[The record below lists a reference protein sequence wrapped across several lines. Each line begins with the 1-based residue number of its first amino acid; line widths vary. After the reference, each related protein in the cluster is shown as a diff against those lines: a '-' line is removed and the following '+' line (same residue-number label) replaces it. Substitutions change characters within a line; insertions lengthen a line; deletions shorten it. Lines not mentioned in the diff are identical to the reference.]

1 MTPSSQRN
9 RNVRWI
15 RPLPERLINKIAAGE
30 VIERPAAV
38 VKELVENALDAGA
51 TQVDIIV
58 EKSGTKLIKIVD
70 NGCGIPEDQI
80 EVAFSRH
87 ATSKI
92 LDFADLDRITSYG
105 FRGEALPSIASVSRT
120 TMVSR
125 PKEADAGTEIV
136 FEGGV
141 LHSKQPVAAPPGTTI
156 EVENLFFNT
165 PARRKFLKSEATE
178 ARHISRVATAM
189 AIGSYTVGFSFKL
202 NGREVFT
209 LPREQDPA
217 MRVAELLTPGKKLL
231 KIEGTEGPV
240 RVEGYIGLPD
250 MVQSNR
256 YGQFLFINGRNIQSA
271 SFSHAF
277 MSGYGELMPR
287 GSFPVGALLLTVD
300 PSEVDVNVHP
310 GKTEVRLSHER
321 EIYSAIYHLV
331 KETVRQDTIIPS
343 FRPGGQPTRH
353 GDFQP
358 GAGTSGRDGQTHVIP
373 GIGNRPAA
381 TPDFLQRLYDP
392 PTVPGS
398 VPPGGIVKV
407 DTNTGEIV
415 QESRTEEIHSAAH
428 AQANDTARALPEQAV
443 PDDVLMGLRLVG
455 RFSDLYLLFQAGETL
470 LIVDQ
475 HTAHERV
482 LYERT
487 LKQIENEQVVGQQM
501 LLPVQ
506 VELTPEQFA
515 LFDEVAELLNGSGF
529 VISHFGGRMLN
540 VEAVPAVLTRKA
552 PEKVVMK
559 VLDDLASMKKAGFDL
574 KKAMAQTIACRAAVM
589 SGDRLSPEEAE
600 GLVRELLKCEN
611 RYSCPHGRPT
621 FIKITR
627 DDLDRQFGRG

>member
-1 MTPSSQRN
+1 MTASSSGQSK
-9 RNVRWI
+9 VRWI

-51 TQVDIIV
+51 AQVDIII
-58 EKSGTKLIKIVD
+58 EKSGTRLIKIVD
-70 NGCGIPEDQI
+70 NGCGIPEEQI

-92 LDFADLDRITSYG
+92 SDFADLDRITSYG

-125 PKEADAGTEIV
+125 PREADAGTEIV

-141 LHSKQPVAAPPGTTI
+141 VHSKQPVAAPPGTSI
-156 EVENLFFNT
+156 DVENLFFNT

-178 ARHISRVATAM
+178 ARHISRVATGM
-189 AIGSYTVGFSFKL
+189 AIGSYRVGFSYRL
-202 NGREVFT
+202 NGREIFS
-209 LPREQDPA
+209 LPGEQDPA
-217 MRVAELLTPGKKLL
+217 ARVAGLLTPGKKLL
-231 KIEGTEGPV
+231 RIDGTEGPV
-240 RVEGYIGLPD
+240 KVEGYIGLPD

-277 MSGYGELMPR
+277 MAGYGELMPR

-331 KETVRQDTIIPS
+331 KDAVRQDSIIPS
-343 FRPGGQPTRH
+343 FKP
-353 GDFQP
+353 
-358 GAGTSGRDGQTHVIP
+358 SGRASQASDQRADLNRNEQSNVIP
-373 GIGNRPAA
+373 GIGNRPAP
-381 TPDFLQRLYDP
+381 TPDFLKKLYDP
-392 PTVPGS
+392 PDAAMSAPAGD
-398 VPPGGIVKV
+398 IVRV
-407 DTNTGEIV
+407 DTSTGEIV
-415 QESRTEEIHSAAH
+415 SDSVRESHGSPGSTDAEAAGV
-428 AQANDTARALPEQAV
+428 DIPSDEL
-443 PDDVLMGLRLVG
+443 LSGLRLVG
-455 RFSDLYLLFQAGETL
+455 RFSDLYLLFQAGDTL
-470 LIVDQ
+470 LVVDQ

-487 LKQIENEQVVGQQM
+487 LKQIENQQVVGQQM

-506 VELTPEQFA
+506 LELTPEQFA

-552 PEKVVMK
+552 PEKIIMK

-574 KKAMAQTIACRAAVM
+574 KKAMAQSIACRAAVM
-589 SGDRLSPEEAE
+589 SGDRISSEEAE
-600 GLVRELLKCEN
+600 GLVTELLKCEN

>member
-1 MTPSSQRN
+1 MPRSQRN
-9 RNVRWI
+9 GKVRWI

-51 TQVDIIV
+51 EQVDIII

-70 NGCGIPEDQI
+70 NGCGIPEEQI

-125 PKEADAGTEIV
+125 TRESDVGTEII

-141 LHSKQPVAAPPGTTI
+141 LHSKQPVAAPPGTTV

-189 AIGSYTVGFSFKL
+189 AIGSYAVGFSFRL

-209 LPREQDPA
+209 LPKGQDPA
-217 MRVAELLTPGKKLL
+217 ARVAELLTPGKKLL

-240 RVEGYIGLPD
+240 KVEGYIGLPD

-287 GSFPVGALLLTVD
+287 GSFPIGALLLTVD

-331 KETVRQDTIIPS
+331 KETVRQDSIIPS
-343 FRPGGQPTRH
+343 FRPGGRSTQQ
-353 GDFQP
+353 GDYRAET
-358 GAGTSGRDGQTHVIP
+358 GSGGHHEQSHVIP
-373 GIGNRPAA
+373 GIGNRPAP
-381 TPDFLQRLYDP
+381 TPDFLRKLYDP
-392 PTVPGS
+392 PNVPTPSQEGE
-398 VPPGGIVKV
+398 IVRV
-407 DTNTGEIV
+407 DTGTGEII
-415 QESRTEEIHSAAH
+415 QEPRSEEVHTPPYAKV
-428 AQANDTARALPEQAV
+428 DGRVRALPEQTV
-443 PDDVLMGLRLVG
+443 SDDILTGLRLVG

-487 LKQIENEQVVGQQM
+487 LKQIEKQQVVGQQM
-501 LLPVQ
+501 LLPIQ
-506 VELTPEQFA
+506 LELTPEQFA

-574 KKAMAQTIACRAAVM
+574 KKAMAQSIACRAAVM

-600 GLVRELLKCEN
+600 GLVKELLKCEN

-621 FIKITR
+621 FIRITR

>member
-1 MTPSSQRN
+1 
-9 RNVRWI
+9 
-15 RPLPERLINKIAAGE
+15 
-30 VIERPAAV
+30 
-38 VKELVENALDAGA
+38 
-51 TQVDIIV
+51 
-58 EKSGTKLIKIVD
+58 
-70 NGCGIPEDQI
+70 
-80 EVAFSRH
+80 
-87 ATSKI
+87 
-92 LDFADLDRITSYG
+92 
-105 FRGEALPSIASVSRT
+105 
-120 TMVSR
+120 
-125 PKEADAGTEIV
+125 V

-189 AIGSYTVGFSFKL
+189 AIGSYSVGFSYWL
-202 NGREVFT
+202 NGREVFV

-240 RVEGYIGLPD
+240 KVEGYIGLPD

-256 YGQFLFINGRNIQSA
+256 YGQFLFINGRSIQSA

-331 KETVRQDTIIPS
+331 KDTVRQDTIIPS
-343 FRPGGQPTRH
+343 FRPGGQPARQGENRTESSS
-353 GDFQP
+353 GN
-358 GAGTSGRDGQTHVIP
+358 GRDQSHVIP
-373 GIGNRPAA
+373 GIGNRPSP
-381 TPDFLQRLYDP
+381 TPDFLRKLYDP
-392 PTVPGS
+392 PNAPG
-398 VPPGGIVKV
+398 PEPTGGIVRV
-407 DTNTGEIV
+407 DTSTGEIV
-415 QESRTEEIHSAAH
+415 HESRSEEAHSAAH
-428 AQANDTARALPEQAV
+428 ARVDDAVRTLPGQDV
-443 PDDVLMGLRLVG
+443 SDDVLSGLRLVG

-487 LKQIENEQVVGQQM
+487 LKQIETQQMVGQQM

-506 VELTPEQFA
+506 LELTPEQFA